1 MPTRRKIE
9 RLERDNT
16 LLNEL
21 VNRIRDAN
29 DVEVRQ
35 ITSLIRSNAPIDEVN
50 ATIQRLKE
58 HAAFVQ
64 RPVNPM
70 IEDIYLTTGRALSQR
85 ADSGIDARRSVLR
98 SLVSPEPASRVL
110 SVTRLI
116 DEPLYQVPAAPWT
129 TVSRDGQLVSH
140 LISLW
145 ATWYH
150 IFLDGIVLE
159 PFLAAMKAAE
169 PDSLL
174 CSPFLV
180 NCVLAA
186 GCLFSDYD
194 EAKTVRGK
202 ASSLMIAFVKEAE
215 WYLAQ
220 DPSTPSITNVQGL
233 CVLYVVVS
241 QLHRDRDGYHYATR
255 AATMSA
261 ELNRA
266 RESILADIN
275 NGHERTKTEFVL
287 DTACWGVYSATSGS
301 MLAWMRPQTITRPRT
316 PRHEANRI
324 PGNLHATKW
333 SPYPH
338 NGENVDMH
346 LDESLRHHYT
356 LSVLAAELS
365 RSVYAE
371 DQAPKHS
378 SRKEALQDLRVRLF
392 FWYAKLP
399 DYMKQASPQS
409 LSVTMLLIW
418 YHGVV
423 LTLLTAK
430 FTAWTQNKEYGPEKD
445 HDDNSISD
453 GDEDGDCADD
463 NEQGEEIIEV
473 MHAGRAVDPLTDED
487 HPVHHARQIAGLFR
501 AVRDTYGYS
510 RFHCFMC
517 QPSRVAL
524 YTLMECN
531 DDHQYDADIT
541 ELLTG
546 MRAMSRRF
554 PFTFTLLRMT
564 QLDLRL
570 RNLDLPVSSEKLF
583 EEFDHLKGAA
593 WREQG
598 TFNSVYPS
606 PQLFAGPY
614 NDDMGDSQGAR
625 DPSNMIEF
633 LRLFDGVRLS

>member
-16 LLNEL
+16 LLNQL
-21 VNRIRDAN
+21 VNQIRDAN

-35 ITSLIRSNAPIDEVN
+35 IASLIRSNAPIDEVN

-70 IEDIYLTTGRALSQR
+70 IEDIYLTTGRALLQR
-85 ADSGIDARRSVLR
+85 ANSGMDARRSVLK

-129 TVSRDGQLVSH
+129 TVTRDGQLVSH

-150 IFLDGIVLE
+150 TFLDGIVLE
-159 PFLAAMKAAE
+159 PFLAAMKAAD
-169 PDSLL
+169 PDALL

-202 ASSLMIAFVKEAE
+202 ASDLMVAFVKEAE
-215 WYLAQ
+215 WYLEQ
-220 DPSTPSITNVQGL
+220 DPSTPSITNIQGL
-233 CVLYVVVS
+233 CILYVVVS

-261 ELNRA
+261 ELSRA
-266 RESILADIN
+266 RESILAGVS
-275 NGHERTKTEFVL
+275 NGDERTRIEFAL

-301 MLAWMRPQTITRPRT
+301 MLAWMRPQLITRPRT
-316 PRHEANRI
+316 PRHEANSI

-338 NGENVDMH
+338 NGESMDMH

-356 LSVLAAELS
+356 LSVLAAELT
-365 RSVYAE
+365 RSLYAE
-371 DQAPKHS
+371 DESSKHS
-378 SRKEALQDLRVRLF
+378 SRREALHDLRVRLF

-399 DYMKQASPQS
+399 DFMKQTSPQS
-409 LSVTMLLIW
+409 PSVTMLLIW
-418 YHGVV
+418 YHGIF
-423 LTLLTAK
+423 LTLLTTK
-430 FTAWTQNKEYGPEKD
+430 FTACAQNKKYGTERD
-445 HDDNSISD
+445 HDDHSISD
-453 GDEDGDCADD
+453 EDEDGDCADG
-463 NEQGEEIIEV
+463 NERVEATIDYA
-473 MHAGRAVDPLTDED
+473 HAGRAVGSLTDED

-501 AVRDTYGYS
+501 TVRDAYGYS

-524 YTLMECN
+524 YTLMERN
-531 DDHQYDADIT
+531 DGHQYDADIT

-583 EEFDHLKGAA
+583 EEFDHLKRAA

-614 NDDMGDSQGAR
+614 DEAVGESRGAR

-633 LRLFDGVRLS
+633 LRLFDGVRVS